1 MNTHDDIDIRI
12 HKMIEACVGKIDKDA
27 SLLALVR
34 SNISRIPDARVRAH
48 WVSLL
53 NMPWPALREL
63 LLDRSPDGNQLRQNA
78 PLAGILNESER
89 WSYFPASVPRLDP
102 DEVLRRSR

>member
-1 MNTHDDIDIRI
+1 
-12 HKMIEACVGKIDKDA
+12 
-27 SLLALVR
+27 
-34 SNISRIPDARVRAH
+34 
-48 WVSLL
+48 
-53 NMPWPALREL
+53 MPWPALREL